1 MTTRGPEELGTP
13 GPHWRG
19 DGTLGPRHELRVE
32 QGVEEAR
39 PQPRAYDP
47 TLTLPPPVRPRI
59 AGAPVAT
66 FGRRLSATLLD
77 GVILVILLGSTAA
90 ISIIGLDPDIDEA
103 RIQERSQSVV
113 VLALYGYLLLF
124 NVLGRSP
131 GKRALGLRIVQADG
145 SAPGFGTGL
154 SRMLVSLLTPILIA
168 YFWAAFDGRA
178 QAWHDKASGTY
189 VVHPPKDERRLIAPN
204 REETDQVTWSFPDR
218 PD

>member
-1 MTTRGPEELGTP
+1 MTTPGPEELGTP

-32 QGVEEAR
+32 QGVEEPR
-39 PQPRAYDP
+39 PQLRAYDP

-66 FGRRLSATLLD
+66 FGRRFSATLID
-77 GVILVILLGSTAA
+77 GVIVLIILGSVAA
-90 ISIIGLDPDIDEA
+90 ISIIGLDPDLDET
-103 RIQERSQSVV
+103 RIQDRSSS
-113 VLALYGYLLLF
+113 LALMALYGYLLLF
-124 NVLGRSP
+124 NVLGWSP

-145 SAPGFGTGL
+145 SAPGFGAGL
-154 SRMLVSLLTPILIA
+154 SRMLVSLLTPILIG

-178 QAWHDKASGTY
+178 QTWHDKAAGTY
-189 VVHPPKDERRLIAPN
+189 VVHPPEDERRLITPN